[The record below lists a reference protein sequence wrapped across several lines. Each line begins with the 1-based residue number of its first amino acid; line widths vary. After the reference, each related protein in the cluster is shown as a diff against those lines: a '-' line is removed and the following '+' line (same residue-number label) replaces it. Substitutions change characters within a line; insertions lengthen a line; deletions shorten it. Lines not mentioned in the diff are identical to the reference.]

1 MLGIWRI
8 SAHNLPDVPRAVL
21 LLLAIISSDIAIAG
35 PFAPLPADSLAAE
48 PPPPIP
54 ATPAEAASD
63 PARLSDRVR
72 LVTAD
77 GFALTAALYRT
88 KAPQSEAD
96 APLTPRSPRSDLAT
110 RAAIFFAP
118 PGESD
123 TVHAPLAAELAKAG
137 IPILALTLR
146 DAANSGRTRRDD
158 PTAYWRDGLA
168 GLQLLA
174 DSVGVTSDRVVL
186 IGEGLGAWAAIWTAS
201 RSPEAPAGFI
211 LLEPVINSE
220 RGEGVP
226 ILRGLE
232 RPCLVVASEELLVPF
247 DSARTIFTAGDFPSS
262 FWQVAG
268 ASRVRESLW
277 RRPATVEEF
286 AADLAHWISALTIEE
301 PAAEPESAP
310 ESDHGEARP

>member
-1 MLGIWRI
+1 LLGI
-8 SAHNLPDVPRAVL
+8 
-21 LLLAIISSDIAIAG
+21 SSSEFAIAG
-35 PFAPLPADSLAAE
+35 PLEPLPADSLAAE

-54 ATPAEAASD
+54 TTPAEAASD
-63 PARLSDRVR
+63 PARLADRVR

-88 KAPQSEAD
+88 QAPKSEAD
-96 APLTPRSPRSDLAT
+96 GTSTLESPRSDLAT

-137 IPILALTLR
+137 IPSLALTLR
-146 DAANSGRTRRDD
+146 DAASSGRTRRDD

-168 GLQLLA
+168 ALQLLA
-174 DSVGVTSDRVVL
+174 DSVGVTSERVVL
-186 IGEGLGAWAAIWTAS
+186 IGEALGAWAAIWTAS

-247 DSARTIFTAGDFPSS
+247 DSARTIFTDGAVPSS

-286 AADLAHWISALTIEE
+286 GADLATWIFAVTLEE
-301 PAAEPESAP
+301 RPPEQ
-310 ESDHGEARP
+310 GEAAP